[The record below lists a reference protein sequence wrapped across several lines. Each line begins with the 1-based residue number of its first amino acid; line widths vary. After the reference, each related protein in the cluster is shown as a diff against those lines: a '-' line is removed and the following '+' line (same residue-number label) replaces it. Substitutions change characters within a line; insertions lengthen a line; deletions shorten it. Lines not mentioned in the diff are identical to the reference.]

1 MLDQLLSIFQ
11 HIFKVLF
18 LCFGALLCAAPEVL
32 NFAAQEQQ
40 PIVAVLDLVGSQNAT
55 AIVKMTVTGTLE
67 EHIVGS
73 KKYRAVDR
81 VRTAQVLSEHSF
93 ARNGLVDN
101 NRAKEIGKML
111 QADIVCVSELHREGG
126 DFLVKCSLIDV
137 VSGEVFASATELI
150 EADSTI
156 EIKKGVERAAMKL
169 LGVENP
175 REVQAEMLALKE
187 LAEMKKREQEEMEGL
202 ARERAIKEQ
211 KEQAERERRIREQA
225 AREDEARAQA
235 KRELEAREHEER
247 LRAIREQADRDSR
260 ELAMIARVSVKP
272 TAEGIKAAKA
282 VINRLMPGF
291 TYKKTR
297 KGVSCTSQAFTQ
309 LMATR
314 KREFAQSKTQSH
326 AYLIFAEIKENRIN
340 AFSRYS
346 YKTGDAAWGLNH
358 DSLSITVYGKTI
370 KTSVV
375 SKTKSNTETAKIND
389 DEILRTIAG
398 NAGKSILVR
407 ISGHGGF
414 REYVLSQPVQAAIA
428 QTIELY
434 DAMDVIK
441 RAGVEIQESYDL

>member
-1 MLDQLLSIFQ
+1 MFDQLLSIFQ
-11 HIFKVLF
+11 RVFKVLF

-32 NFAAQEQQ
+32 NFGAQEQQ
-40 PIVAVLDLVGSQNAT
+40 PIVAVLDPVGSQNVT

-73 KKYRAVDR
+73 KKYRVVDR

-101 NRAKEIGKML
+101 NRAKEIGRML

-126 DFLVKCSLIDV
+126 DFLAKCSLIDV
-137 VSGEVFASATELI
+137 VSGEVSASAAELI

-169 LGVENP
+169 LGIENP
-175 REVQAEMLALKE
+175 KEIQAEVLALKE
-187 LAEMKKREQEEMEGL
+187 LAEIKKREQEEIERL

-235 KRELEAREHEER
+235 KREMEAREHEER

-260 ELAMIARVSVKP
+260 ELAMIARASVKP

-291 TYKKTR
+291 TFEKTR
-297 KGVSCTSQAFTQ
+297 KGVSCTSHAFAQ
-309 LMATR
+309 LLATR
-314 KREFAQSKTQSH
+314 ERELHNERQY
-326 AYLIFAEIKENRIN
+326 YLIFAEIKENKIN

-346 YKTGDAAWGLNH
+346 YKNRGVARGLNH
-358 DSLSITVYGKTI
+358 DSLSITVDGKTI

-375 SKTKSNTETAKIND
+375 SKTKNNTETAKIND
-389 DEILRTIAG
+389 DEILRAIAA

-414 REYVLSQPVQAAIA
+414 QEYVLSQSVQAAIA

-434 DAMDVIK
+434 DAINVLN